1 PDVTALGPA
10 GRIRLTGDVPT
21 PLNPPSGCRFRTRCW
36 KATDHCATEEPALT
50 TRDGG
55 RQQTACHYPEQQ
67 ETPLDAPVGATPD
80 PGSNE
85 RT

>member
-1 PDVTALGPA
+1 
-10 GRIRLTGDVPT
+10 
-21 PLNPPSGCRFRTRCW
+21 PPSGCRFRTRCW

-50 TRDGG
+50 TRDDG
-55 RQQTACHYPEQQ
+55 RQQTACHYPEN
-67 ETPLDAPVGATPD
+67 EPTSSREDAAVGATPD